1 MGNIVKQYELALC
14 KNEQKKIDAMIAE
27 QDVIY
32 NPVNAFLIK
41 IVKSKIYKGNFSKC
55 DDIEKKKQVW
65 EHRNNVLLFVNKK
78 GEEIRGITEYSIGKL
93 ISHLFPNTLV
103 NSTTRN
109 NISKHLNS
117 AWDKF
122 FNGETKSF
130 PKFHT
135 DKNRNKSNGFAWNV
149 GVTNYRKGHTRF
161 TYIID
166 KETNRFCLDFN
177 NPRSKVQN
185 KARKVQG
192 QFKFRT
198 NKNKKIGFRDNQK
211 KFEWFDK
218 DLDIATL
225 GIVRK
230 EIRGKKR
237 YFLSVTYS
245 VPDVKPQ
252 PIDENLRVGIDI
264 NLNNYAIYSSQFG
277 CWGIPS
283 IKNNKD
289 KENKDKDWYQYHFAR
304 LKHLQNRLDKER
316 RKANPNSYR
325 KDGTICGKLE
335 VITPQMIFLNDKIGR
350 EYRRITEYRKNYQG
364 WISNIVIG
372 WHPSVIKWEDN
383 IFLIWVKRAKDGYG
397 RHNKKKRYGAQIHKS
412 APYGLKLLLQR
423 KCKANGINFV
433 LVKQT
438 IGCTRFDCTNG
449 ESNAEFAKLTNRT
462 HVTSDGLLHSR
473 DLISAYNISCCVG
486 YKTEKKSKISK
497 GSDLYANEIDKDL
510 ALRDY
515 EKFCLCEEKEINILK
530 ENNIQNGLI

>member
-1 MGNIVKQYELALC
+1 MGNIVKQYEIALC
-14 KNEQKKIDAMIAE
+14 NNEQKKIDSMIAE

-32 NPVNAFLIK
+32 NSVNAFLIK
-41 IVKSKIYKGNFSKC
+41 IFKSKIYKGNVTKC
-55 DDIEKKKQVW
+55 DGNKKKQIR
-65 EHRNNVLLFVNKK
+65 ERRKNVLLFVNKK
-78 GEEIRGITEYSIGKL
+78 GEEVRGISDYSIGK
-93 ISHLFPNTLV
+93 IIYHLFPNTLV
-103 NSTTRN
+103 NSGTRN
-109 NISKHLNS
+109 NISKHLIS

-122 FNGETKSF
+122 FKGETKSF

-135 DKNRNKSNGFAWNV
+135 DKNSNKSNGFTWNV
-149 GVTNYRKGHTRF
+149 GVTNYRKGHTHF

-166 KETNRFCLDFN
+166 KETNHFCLDFN
-177 NPRSKVQN
+177 DPRSKVQN

-192 QFKFRT
+192 QFKFRI
-198 NKNKKIGFRDNQK
+198 NKSKKIGFRDNKK

-218 DLDIATL
+218 DLDIATF

-245 VPDVKPQ
+245 VADVEPQ

-264 NLNNYAIYSSQFG
+264 NLDNYALYSSQFG
-277 CWGIPS
+277 CQWFS
-283 IKNNKD
+283 TFKKN
-289 KENKDKDWYQYHFAR
+289 EDKDWYKYHTTR

-325 KDGTICGKLE
+325 KDGTICGKLD
-335 VITPQMIFLNDKIGR
+335 VVTPQMVFLNDKIRR
-350 EYRRITEYRKNYQG
+350 EHRRITEYRKNYQG
-364 WISNIVIG
+364 YISNIVIG
-372 WHPSVIKWEDN
+372 WQPSVIKWEDN
-383 IFLIWVKRAKDGYG
+383 KFSTWTKKAKVGYG
-397 RHNKKKRYGAQIHKS
+397 RNNKKKRYGAQIHKS
-412 APYGLKLLLQR
+412 APFGLKLLLQQ
-423 KCKANGINFV
+423 KCNANGINFV

-449 ESNAEFAKLTNRT
+449 DRNAEFAKLTNRT

-486 YKTEKKSKISK
+486 YELEKKNKLSK

-515 EKFCLCEEKEINILK
+515 GNFCVCEEKEINILK
-530 ENNIQNGLI
+530 ENKDKNGLI

>member
-1 MGNIVKQYELALC
+1 MGNIVKQYEIALC
-14 KNEQKKIDAMIAE
+14 NNEQKKIDAMIAE

-32 NPVNAFLIK
+32 NSVNEFLIK
-41 IVKSKIYKGNFSKC
+41 IFKSKIYKGKFSKC
-55 DDIEKKKQVW
+55 DDDEKKKKVW
-65 EHRNNVLLFVNKK
+65 GLREDVLLFVNKK
-78 GEEIRGITEYSIGKL
+78 GKEVRGISENSISKL
-93 ISHLFPNTLV
+93 IAHLFPNTLV
-103 NSTTRN
+103 NSGTRN
-109 NISKHLNS
+109 IISKHLIS

-122 FNGETKSF
+122 FNRETKSF
-130 PKFHT
+130 PKFRT
-135 DKNRNKSNGFAWNV
+135 NQNRNKSNGFAWNV
-149 GVTNYRKGHTRF
+149 GVTNYRKGFTRF

-177 NPRSKVQN
+177 NYRSKVRN
-185 KARKVQG
+185 KARNVQG

-218 DLDIATL
+218 DLDIVTF
-225 GIVRK
+225 GIIRK

-245 VPDVKPQ
+245 VADVKPQ

-264 NLNNYAIYSSQFG
+264 NLGNYAMYSSQFG
-277 CWGIPS
+277 CWGIS
-283 IKNNKD
+283 TI
-289 KENKDKDWYQYHFAR
+289 KENKDKDWYKYHTTR

-316 RKANPNSYR
+316 RRANPNSYR
-325 KDGTICGKLE
+325 KNGTICGKLE
-335 VITPQMIFLNDKIGR
+335 VITPQMVFLNDKIRR

-364 WISNIVIG
+364 WISNVVIG

-383 IFLIWVKRAKDGYG
+383 KFSTWTKKAKDGYG

-412 APYGLKLLLQR
+412 APYGLKLLLQQ

-462 HVTSDGLLHSR
+462 HVTSDGSLHSR

-486 YKTEKKSKISK
+486 YKLEKKSKLSK
-497 GSDLYANEIDKDL
+497 ESDLCANEIDKDL
-510 ALRDY
+510 ALKDY
-515 EKFCLCEEKEINILK
+515 GKFCLCEEKEINILK
-530 ENNIQNGLI
+530 ENNIKNGLI